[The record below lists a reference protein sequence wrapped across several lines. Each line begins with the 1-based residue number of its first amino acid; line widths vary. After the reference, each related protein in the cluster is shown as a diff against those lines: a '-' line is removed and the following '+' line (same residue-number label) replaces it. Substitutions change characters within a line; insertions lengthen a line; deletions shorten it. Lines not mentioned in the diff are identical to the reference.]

1 MYVWRIK
8 LFDDCRRLEHA
19 NNQIT
24 ANNFAQDW
32 YFSQGGT
39 FGTNYYCTSHL
50 SLCVGGPQP
59 VSRVDS
65 CLAKRGKE
73 YDLQHCYIEWSR
85 SRLLKYDFFLFR
97 IHLRKRRKEEEH
109 KHGIFFDDD
118 YDYLQHVKPRT
129 NPTLE
134 PLPVNISV
142 MEAKKLSGPLHI
154 QVFLQIAW
162 LLWMKAYNL
171 QHCHTA
177 NAWIFSWGSCNYQV
191 RYLDPDMNS
200 QKACS
205 TLLHHHTVILHFL
218 VDIRFS

>member
-1 MYVWRIK
+1 MSVRTF
-8 LFDDCRRLEHA
+8 LARALQLLLLHLP
-19 NNQIT
+19 
-24 ANNFAQDW
+24 
-32 YFSQGGT
+32 SQ
-39 FGTNYYCTSHL
+39 
-50 SLCVGGPQP
+50 SLCWWTSTCLKGWLMSCQARKGIRSPALLYWM
-59 VSRVDS
+59 VS
-65 CLAKRGKE
+65 
-73 YDLQHCYIEWSR
+73 
-85 SRLLKYDFFLFR
+85 LKITKIWFFLFR

>member
-1 MYVWRIK
+1 MIAEDWNMQIIK
-8 LFDDCRRLEHA
+8 SQ
-19 NNQIT
+19 QIILRKIGILVRVVHLGLIII
-24 ANNFAQDW
+24 APPISVFVLVDLNL
-32 YFSQGGT
+32 SQGLT
-39 FGTNYYCTSHL
+39 HVLPSEERT
-50 SLCVGGPQP
+50 
-59 VSRVDS
+59 
-65 CLAKRGKE
+65 

-97 IHLRKRRKEEEH
+97 THLRKRRKEEEH